1 MNQSEQNRYYRPQT
15 AHQMRGF
22 KHSSRNFNF
31 VYQDPTRDMSSGN
44 VQRIQV
50 TGSES
55 ESEHGTYNRFQIS

>member
-1 MNQSEQNRYYRPQT
+1 
-15 AHQMRGF
+15 MRGF

-31 VYQDPTRDMSSGN
+31 VYQDPARDMSSGN

-55 ESEHGTYNRFQIS
+55 ESEHGTYNKFQIS